1 MGTEGAT
8 MVLRG
13 AGVVA
18 CLLVALAS
26 GANPDGEQAIA
37 QSINE
42 AIDAQMQDA
51 AAAGKGQA
59 ATAMADLA
67 EYTHGTKS
75 HRWEKRAIAA
85 IRGMSQTKMAVS
97 DLSDTELK
105 FARDTEEAKD
115 IRDQTAQAASLDEK
129 QRKQEEAASIKAQLA
144 KAQETL
150 TRATRESEELGESD
164 DDDNDSSDIDTHTE
178 EDPSERGPMDG
189 GVFMLEDDENDTDD
203 DHDDFE
209 PALSG
214 GTSMEVTQDVQS
226 AILQQTNLQV
236 NMVDVREQGHEEAEE
251 DAHEDDDL
259 GSSQAASEDAHEKA
273 KASKEVA
280 KELEQAQAKLLQA

>member
-75 HRWEKRAIAA
+75 HRCEKRAIAA

-105 FARDTEEAKD
+105 FARDSEEAKD
-115 IRDQTAQAASLDEK
+115 IMDQTAQAASLDEK

-150 TRATRESEELGESD
+150 TRATHESEELGESD
-164 DDDNDSSDIDTHTE
+164 DDDDDSSDIDTHTE
-178 EDPSERGPMDG
+178 EDPSDRGPWTVVSSCWRM
-189 GVFMLEDDENDTDD
+189 TR
-203 DHDDFE
+203 
-209 PALSG
+209 
-214 GTSMEVTQDVQS
+214 T
-226 AILQQTNLQV
+226 IQT
-236 NMVDVREQGHEEAEE
+236 MTMMT
-251 DAHEDDDL
+251 
-259 GSSQAASEDAHEKA
+259 SSQPCPAERAWKSHRMSNRLFY
-273 KASKEVA
+273 SKPTSS
-280 KELEQAQAKLLQA
+280 